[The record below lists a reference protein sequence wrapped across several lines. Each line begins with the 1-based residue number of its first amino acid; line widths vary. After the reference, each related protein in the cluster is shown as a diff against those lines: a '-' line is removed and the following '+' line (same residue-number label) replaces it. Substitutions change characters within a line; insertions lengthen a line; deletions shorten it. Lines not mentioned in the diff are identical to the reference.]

1 MTAARALRGWP
12 PLLALLAL
20 AGCATPAPQ
29 APAEPAAAP
38 ALPPD
43 AQRLLYVDPSGK
55 CDGRTPCYRTLG
67 EATLDSLQSQLDSQR
82 RPLRPNAPP
91 DRIIVMPGVYTAAR
105 PGDWVLILGFNGE
118 DGISGIWKLELIAEQ
133 GPGVTVI
140 SGQDTSPCLWTID
153 HIELTVRGFTF
164 TGCTDVDP
172 NVRNDDYAV
181 YVQSF
186 LNAKIRLEGNV
197 FHDNSSSAAVIGIS
211 PFYANVANL
220 DVRVVGNRF
229 YGNFAAIHVL
239 SLPESVLPA
248 YSASVLIANN
258 LIHDNGRETSEY
270 SAGGVRIFNRV
281 IAAQSIRI
289 NVVNNTIAYN
299 RGVGL
304 SLVETQGINVQNNI
318 VAGNGVDIDEW
329 LANSRVNANLVGSA
343 TGLSSPGNLLD
354 DPMFVNPSAGD
365 FTLAKGS
372 PAIDA
377 AATLPIPEL
386 RVDILGNPRP
396 ADGDGDGTAAVDM
409 GAIEVQ

>member
-1 MTAARALRGWP
+1 MTAGRALRRRLL
-12 PLLALLAL
+12 LLALLAL

-67 EATLDSLQSQLDSQR
+67 EATLDSLRSQLDDQL

-91 DRIIVMPGVYTAAR
+91 DRIVVMPGVYTAAR
-105 PGDWVLILGFNGE
+105 LNEWVLILGFNGE
-118 DGISGIWKLELIAEQ
+118 DGIPGIWKLELVAEQ
-133 GPGVTVI
+133 GPDVTVI

-164 TGCTDVDP
+164 TGCTDIDP

-197 FHDNSSSAAVIGIS
+197 FHDNNSTAAVIGIS

-229 YGNFAAIHVL
+229 YRNFGAIHVL

-248 YSASVLIANN
+248 HSASVFIANN

-270 SAGGVRIFNRV
+270 SAGGVHIFNRV
-281 IAAQSIRI
+281 TAAQNIRI
-289 NVVNNTIAYN
+289 NVVNNTIANN

-329 LANSRVNANLVGSA
+329 LANSRVSTNLVGSP
-343 TGLSSPGNLLD
+343 TGLSSPGNVLG
-354 DPMFVNPSAGD
+354 DPMFLNPPAGD
-365 FTLAKGS
+365 FTPAKGS

-377 AATLPIPEL
+377 AATLPIHEL

-396 ADGDGDGTAAVDM
+396 ADGNGDGKAAVDM